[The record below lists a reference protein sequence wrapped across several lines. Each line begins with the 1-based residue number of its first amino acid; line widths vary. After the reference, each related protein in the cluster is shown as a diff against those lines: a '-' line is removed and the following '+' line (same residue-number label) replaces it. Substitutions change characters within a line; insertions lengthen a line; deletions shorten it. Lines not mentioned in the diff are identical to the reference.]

1 VGRLVNP
8 SLLLITSFPSSPTD
22 VLCGRGSSANNHI
35 GNIRFRDVVKNFEG
49 RYRSA
54 CKADKPLMAL
64 QIVLMWKALDPP
76 GRFLAKPSGN
86 DSDKDEPWCEVSEAT
101 ATKKVAQRLRERSS
115 SFAASQERR
124 RERHENSSSGQHGTI
139 PESSLS
145 SSSSSIMSDTNL
157 HAITTTTR
165 EEVDPFHPWLDACHQ
180 SDASESSTWEV
191 DSFNQLTADC
201 PQSDTVV
208 SYHQEVNSFNPLAAW
223 PPSDANESY
232 VGGGSN
238 LFYSDEMAIIGDD
251 ERSATRNEQIAM
263 SIPTAATLLDE
274 ITF

>member
-1 VGRLVNP
+1 
-8 SLLLITSFPSSPTD
+8 LLTTSFSSFTID

-64 QIVLMWKALDPP
+64 EIVLMWKALDPP

-124 RERHENSSSGQHGTI
+124 RERQGKSSGNHGTI
-139 PESSLS
+139 PESPSSTS
-145 SSSSSIMSDTNL
+145 SSMPHANL
-157 HAITTTTR
+157 HGITTR
-165 EEVDPFHPWLDACHQ
+165 EVETFHPVLAACHH
-180 SDASESSTWEV
+180 SDSSESSSWEV
-191 DSFNQLTADC
+191 DSFTDFTAHC
-201 PQSDTVV
+201 PQSDTME
-208 SYHQEVNSFNPLAAW
+208 SFHQEVNSFNPLAAW
-223 PPSDANESY
+223 SSSDASESH
-232 VGGGSN
+232 VGGGGPN
-238 LFYSDEMAIIGDD
+238 LYYSDEMAIIHDD
-251 ERSATRNEQIAM
+251 ERSASRNEQIAM
-263 SIPTAATLLDE
+263 SIPTAAALLDDL
-274 ITF
+274 IF